1 MTEAQINAAVKVSA
15 IEWVTHWTLERLSG
29 RQEYPDPVF
38 IDEGY
43 RISEGVHLLRDRYE
57 MLRSITPYIPEAKFR
72 WEQVDSWA
80 FDIKLREYPDL
91 LSGGQ
96 TRQLNPAWLYETDS
110 LFQCPYAYLELVLVT
125 FVLELICIVGT
136 KRMVIGFV
144 AEVDSRRLW
153 PVILLLEFL
162 LVINYSR
169 AVFKCL
175 VDSWTKAAKVLA
187 ITLRIAG

>member
-15 IEWVTHWTLERLSG
+15 IEWVTHWTLESLSG

-38 IDEGY
+38 IDEGH
-43 RISEGVHLLRDRYE
+43 RISEGVYLLRDRYE

-80 FDIKLREYPDL
+80 FDIKVREYPDL

-96 TRQLNPAWLYETDS
+96 TRQFNPAWLYEAES
-110 LFQCPYAYLELVLVT
+110 LFQVPYAYLKHALVAV
-125 FVLELICIVGT
+125 VLEMICIVGT

-162 LVINYSR
+162 LLINCSR
-169 AVFKCL
+169 AVFKYL
-175 VDSWTKAAKVLA
+175 VDSWTEAAKVLA
-187 ITLRIAG
+187 ITLGITG